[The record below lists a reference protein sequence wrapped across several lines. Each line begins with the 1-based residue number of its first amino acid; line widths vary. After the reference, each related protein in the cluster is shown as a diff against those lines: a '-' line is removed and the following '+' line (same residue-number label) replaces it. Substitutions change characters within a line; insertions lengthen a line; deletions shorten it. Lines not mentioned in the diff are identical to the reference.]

1 MKIGPEEVDVEEV
14 PCPNCGG
21 RGVFVMRDDNGVVY
35 DFKICPRCQGARTI
49 LIKIKKDKSYD
60 F

>member
-1 MKIGPEEVDVEEV
+1 MNTEPVEVEEV

-21 RGVFVMRDDNGVVY
+21 RGIKITYDDVERVE
-35 DFKICPRCQGARTI
+35 DWQICPRCHGVGTI
-49 LIKIKKDKSYD
+49 LIKIKKDQSYD